1 MDMMTIEL
9 FQELARSGSIRQTA
23 EAIGVSPT
31 AVARQLDKLERAFGT
46 PLVER
51 TPRGVR
57 LTAAGEV
64 IAAKSRDVAREL
76 ATAKQMID
84 ELKGLRRGHVSVHVN
99 GAAISSILAPALSEF
114 SGMHPNI
121 SIEVVVSSAQGALDA
136 VATGQTDMAVTMF
149 APADARVMTRFRM
162 PVRHEP
168 ILSPNHP
175 LAAQE
180 RLSIADLVG
189 HRLALPDRS
198 FGVRRIFDTRLRTHG
213 FDPFEAAF
221 TTSSL
226 ELQKELA
233 RRGSAILILPQMTVQ
248 RELDDGDLVMRA
260 FEPRSRIETLIELSH
275 SVTRHQS
282 FAARQVLDFLSGF
295 LERRHG

>member
-1 MDMMTIEL
+1 MDLSTITL
-9 FQELARSGSIRQTA
+9 FQELVRSGSIRQTA
-23 EAIGVSPT
+23 EASGVSPT
-31 AVARQLDKLERAFGT
+31 AVARQIDKLEREFGT

-76 ATAKQMID
+76 STAKQMID

-99 GAAISSILAPALSEF
+99 GAAISSILAPAMSEF
-114 SGMHPNI
+114 SSMHPHI
-121 SIEVVVSSAQGALDA
+121 TIEVVVTSAQSALDA

-162 PVRHEP
+162 PLRHEP
-168 ILSPNHP
+168 ILSPRHP
-175 LAAQE
+175 LAELEQ
-180 RLSIADLVG
+180 ITIPDIVD

-198 FGVRRIFDTRLRTHG
+198 FGVRRSFDTRLRAYG
-213 FDPFEAAF
+213 FEPFETAF

-233 RRGSAILILPQMTVQ
+233 RSGSAVLILPQMAVQ
-248 RELDDGDLVMRA
+248 REIDDGDLVMRPFA
-260 FEPRSRIETLIELSH
+260 PRSRIETLLELSH
-275 SVTRHQS
+275 SVARHQS
-282 FAARQVLDFLSGF
+282 FTARQLLDFLGAF
-295 LERRHG
+295 LERHHG